1 MPIAEVVALII
12 MMNVV
17 NNWTEALFYLWNWP
31 LTRQFNQLVSRRAL
45 KGQLGRRNTFVC
57 ILADSG
63 FFENSLYQG
72 GVKSTVSWVFEDLK
86 FNISEGYKQN

>member
-1 MPIAEVVALII
+1 MHIVEVVALII

-45 KGQLGRRNTFVC
+45 K
-57 ILADSG
+57 
-63 FFENSLYQG
+63 
-72 GVKSTVSWVFEDLK
+72 DLIITIQ
-86 FNISEGYKQN
+86 FISYIMIAACL

>member
-1 MPIAEVVALII
+1 MHIVEIVALII

-45 KGQLGRRNTFVC
+45 KGSSVEETL
-57 ILADSG
+57 
-63 FFENSLYQG
+63 LYTYVLTIQ
-72 GVKSTVSWVFEDLK
+72 
-86 FNISEGYKQN
+86 